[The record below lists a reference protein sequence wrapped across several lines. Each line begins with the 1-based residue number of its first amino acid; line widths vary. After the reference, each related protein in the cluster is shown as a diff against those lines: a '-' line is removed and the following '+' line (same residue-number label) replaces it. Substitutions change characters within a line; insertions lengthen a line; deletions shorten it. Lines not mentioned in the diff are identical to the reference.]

1 MKKLF
6 QLIAFLLL
14 IQTVSKAQGDLQFN
28 QVLTYQG
35 NVAYNVGPNSNAYGE
50 GSQWTVPSNKVWKIE
65 NKSRTPNGLLR
76 FSINGYLQ
84 SDLYERS
91 AYPYYNSVA
100 VDNSP
105 IWLKANDVIK
115 FIVSGS
121 SGNGWGFTGSESYFI
136 SIIEY
141 NIVP

>member
-1 MKKLF
+1 MKKIF

-35 NVAYNVGPNSNAYGE
+35 NVAYSTAPWGGASVEGP
-50 GSQWTVPSNKVWKIE
+50 QWTVPSNKVWKIE
-65 NKSRTPNGLLR
+65 NKTRTPNGWLR

-84 SDLYERS
+84 SDLYER
-91 AYPYYNSVA
+91 AQTNVGYSVA
-100 VDNSP
+100 IDNSP

-121 SGNGWGFTGSESYFI
+121 CPNGYGCSGSESYFI